1 MGGWVGPAIVAALI
15 SGLVSLLGLYL
26 GGWIAIR
33 QERRRRREKVRD
45 FQVALRA
52 EIRSELHN
60 LAATDLDGHLGEIAA
75 RYAADA
81 KYSVYPSHP
90 GRQPMMSALEGE
102 IHILPEPV
110 IDAVIIY
117 WRQRNTIEKFVE
129 DMREERFS
137 KLEPARQLAM
147 YKDYI
152 AMQKYLTETARL
164 SVEALDKSLG
174 SPRKINSPAAAR
186 SDL

>member
-1 MGGWVGPAIVAALI
+1 
-15 SGLVSLLGLYL
+15 
-26 GGWIAIR
+26 
-33 QERRRRREKVRD
+33 
-45 FQVALRA
+45 
-52 EIRSELHN
+52 
-60 LAATDLDGHLGEIAA
+60 
-75 RYAADA
+75 
-81 KYSVYPSHP
+81 
-90 GRQPMMSALEGE
+90 MMSALEGE